1 MGGGKAGRKGIVR
14 ISTTMMMMMMIDQ
27 CFAQIL
33 LHRITQWEKNRNQT
47 RCFRH
52 HHHHF
57 TYLAQSRFVGEEV
70 YYSGIYIPFTP
81 HVLED

>member
-33 LHRITQWEKNRNQT
+33 LHRI
-47 RCFRH
+47 
-52 HHHHF
+52 
-57 TYLAQSRFVGEEV
+57 AQ
-70 YYSGIYIPFTP
+70 
-81 HVLED
+81 